1 LLQLQTVAAVSRFA
15 YGLMMLLAVGLGLS
29 FVIAVAGIELSRQ
42 PPIEL
47 AYPLKLLL
55 RAIASFA
62 AAGAF
67 AMLFNSSPR
76 TVLAVGL
83 LALGANGLRLV
94 LNDVGV
100 MLAPAAFFAA
110 LVIGSVALIVEQ
122 RFNVPR
128 MAMAVAPIVIMMP
141 GIYAYEM
148 IVLFNRGPMLD
159 ALQASAICGF
169 VIGALAMGLA
179 TARFFLRS

>member
-1 LLQLQTVAAVSRFA
+1 
-15 YGLMMLLAVGLGLS
+15 
-29 FVIAVAGIELSRQ
+29 
-42 PPIEL
+42 
-47 AYPLKLLL
+47 
-55 RAIASFA
+55 
-62 AAGAF
+62 
-67 AMLFNSSPR
+67 MLFNSSPR

-159 ALQASAICGF
+159 ALQAYAVSSSGHWQW
-169 VIGALAMGLA
+169 V
-179 TARFFLRS
+179 

>member
-1 LLQLQTVAAVSRFA
+1 
-15 YGLMMLLAVGLGLS
+15 
-29 FVIAVAGIELSRQ
+29 
-42 PPIEL
+42 
-47 AYPLKLLL
+47 LKL
-55 RAIASFA
+55 
-62 AAGAF
+62 
-67 AMLFNSSPR
+67 LFNSSPR

>member
-1 LLQLQTVAAVSRFA
+1 
-15 YGLMMLLAVGLGLS
+15 
-29 FVIAVAGIELSRQ
+29 
-42 PPIEL
+42 
-47 AYPLKLLL
+47 LKLLL

-110 LVIGSVALIVEQ
+110 LAMLVAVIVEQ

-179 TARFFLRS
+179 TARFFVRS